1 MVILELVPFITK
13 DFRGQAVSLNVSG
26 IYILQPKFSNKC
38 TGKGKERK
46 RARAIALVL
55 FRAVKRHE
63 ILPLL
68 NAEAVFC
75 EVTAFL
81 YVNK

>member
-1 MVILELVPFITK
+1 MFLGFIFLTVNLWVLYCV
-13 DFRGQAVSLNVSG
+13 GP
-26 IYILQPKFSNKC
+26 Y
-38 TGKGKERK
+38 KGKERK